1 MQHLRT
7 AAPASR
13 GRASRSR
20 MRQAVNAETINA
32 WASVASALGQ
42 VGTFVVV
49 GGSVIAA
56 LIQLRHMRGGN
67 QLQALLSLEH
77 DFRGPEMQ
85 AALSYVQEHLP
96 HRLEDPAYRRDLD
109 QLGFIDPKVHPEMV
123 ACNWLNEM
131 GTLVKRDLVSEDTF
145 MDLFGRLIVHC
156 WKHLSPAI
164 AIMRRKRGQ
173 AQYHDFEYLAVLAA
187 AWLKQNPEGTAPR
200 PFARA
205 EIADPWLAAD
215 TALAAESKES

>member
-1 MQHLRT
+1 MNWEEISGWAQVAT
-7 AAPASR
+7 A
-13 GRASRSR
+13 
-20 MRQAVNAETINA
+20 
-32 WASVASALGQ
+32 VAQ

-56 LIQLRHMRGGN
+56 LVQLRHMRSGN
-67 QLQALLSLEH
+67 QLQALLSLER
-77 DFRGPEMQ
+77 DFRGPQLQ
-85 AALSYVQEHLP
+85 AALTYVQEHLP
-96 HRLEDPAYRRDLD
+96 QRLEDPAYRRDLD
-109 QLGFIDPKVHPEMV
+109 QLGFIDPEVHPEMV

-131 GTLVKRDLVSEDTF
+131 GTLVKRNLVSEGTF

-173 AQYHDFEYLAVLAA
+173 AQYHDFEYLAVRAA
-187 AWLKQNPEGTAPR
+187 AWLQRNPQGTAPR

-205 EIADPWLAAD
+205 EVADPWLAID
-215 TALAAESKES
+215 TAPGAER

>member
-1 MQHLRT
+1 
-7 AAPASR
+7 
-13 GRASRSR
+13 
-20 MRQAVNAETINA
+20 VNADWLGA
-32 WASVASALGQ
+32 WAQVASAIAQ
-42 VGTFVVV
+42 VGTFVVI

-56 LIQLRHMRGGN
+56 LVQLRHMRGGN

-77 DFRGPEMQ
+77 DFRGSEMQ
-85 AALSYVQEHLP
+85 AALTYVQEHLP
-96 HRLEDPAYRRDLD
+96 ERLQDPAYRRELD
-109 QLGFIDPKVHPEMV
+109 QLGFIDPEVHPEMV

-173 AQYHDFEYLAVLAA
+173 AQYHDFEYLAVRAA
-187 AWLKQNPEGTAPR
+187 AWLQRNPQGTAPR
-200 PFARA
+200 AFARA
-205 EIADPWLAAD
+205 PLPDPWREVDEAP
-215 TALAAESKES
+215 EPPRSGSEQG

>member
-1 MQHLRT
+1 MNWE
-7 AAPASR
+7 AIS
-13 GRASRSR
+13 G
-20 MRQAVNAETINA
+20 
-32 WASVASALGQ
+32 WAQVASAVGQ
-42 VGTFVVV
+42 IGTFIVV

-77 DFRGPEMQ
+77 DFRGPELQ
-85 AALSYVQEHLP
+85 AALTYVQEHLP
-96 HRLEDPAYRRDLD
+96 QRLEDPAYRRDLD
-109 QLGFIDPKVHPEMV
+109 RLGFIDPQVHPEMV
-123 ACNWLNEM
+123 ASNWLNEM
-131 GTLVKRDLVSEDTF
+131 GTLVKRDLVSEGTF

-173 AQYHDFEYLAVLAA
+173 AQYHDFEYLAVRAE
-187 AWLKQNPEGTAPR
+187 AWLQRNPQGTAPR

-205 EIADPWLAAD
+205 EVADPWLAVD
-215 TALAAESKES
+215 TAADAER

>member
-1 MQHLRT
+1 MNWE
-7 AAPASR
+7 AIS
-13 GRASRSR
+13 G
-20 MRQAVNAETINA
+20 
-32 WASVASALGQ
+32 WAQVASAVGQ
-42 VGTFVVV
+42 IGTFIVV

-77 DFRGPEMQ
+77 DFRGPELQ
-85 AALSYVQEHLP
+85 AALTYVQEHLP
-96 HRLEDPAYRRDLD
+96 QRLEDPAYRRDLD
-109 QLGFIDPKVHPEMV
+109 RLGFIDPQVHPEMV

-131 GTLVKRDLVSEDTF
+131 GTLVKRDLVSEGTF

-173 AQYHDFEYLAVLAA
+173 AQYHDFEYLAVRAE
-187 AWLKQNPEGTAPR
+187 AWLQRNPQGTAPR

-205 EIADPWLAAD
+205 EVADPWLAVD
-215 TALAAESKES
+215 TAADAER

>member
-1 MQHLRT
+1 VNWEEISGWAQVAT
-7 AAPASR
+7 A
-13 GRASRSR
+13 
-20 MRQAVNAETINA
+20 
-32 WASVASALGQ
+32 VAQ

-56 LIQLRHMRGGN
+56 LVQLRHMRSGN
-67 QLQALLSLEH
+67 QLQALLSLER
-77 DFRGPEMQ
+77 DFRGPQLQ
-85 AALSYVQEHLP
+85 AALTYVQEHLP
-96 HRLEDPAYRRDLD
+96 QRLEDPAYRRDLD
-109 QLGFIDPKVHPEMV
+109 QLGFIDPEVHPEMV

-131 GTLVKRDLVSEDTF
+131 GTLVKRDLVSEGTF

-173 AQYHDFEYLAVLAA
+173 AQYHDFEYLAVRAE
-187 AWLKQNPEGTAPR
+187 AWLQRNPQGTAPR

-205 EIADPWLAAD
+205 EVADPWLAVD
-215 TALAAESKES
+215 TAADAER

>member
-1 MQHLRT
+1 
-7 AAPASR
+7 
-13 GRASRSR
+13 
-20 MRQAVNAETINA
+20 VNWEAISG
-32 WASVASALGQ
+32 WAQVASAVGQ
-42 VGTFVVV
+42 IGTFIVV

-77 DFRGPEMQ
+77 DFRGPELQ
-85 AALSYVQEHLP
+85 AALTYVQEHLP
-96 HRLEDPAYRRDLD
+96 QRLEDPAYRRDLD
-109 QLGFIDPKVHPEMV
+109 RLGFIDPQVHPEMV
-123 ACNWLNEM
+123 ASNWLNEM
-131 GTLVKRDLVSEDTF
+131 GTLVKRDLVSEGTF

-173 AQYHDFEYLAVLAA
+173 AQYHDFEYLAVRAE
-187 AWLKQNPEGTAPR
+187 AWLQRNPQGTAPR

-205 EIADPWLAAD
+205 EVADPWLAVD
-215 TALAAESKES
+215 TAADAER

>member
-1 MQHLRT
+1 MNWEAISVWAQVAT
-7 AAPASR
+7 AAA
-13 GRASRSR
+13 
-20 MRQAVNAETINA
+20 
-32 WASVASALGQ
+32 Q

-56 LIQLRHMRGGN
+56 LVQLRHMRGGN
-67 QLQALLSLEH
+67 QLQALLSLER
-77 DFRGPEMQ
+77 DFRGPELQ
-85 AALSYVQEHLP
+85 AALTYVQEHLP
-96 HRLEDPAYRRDLD
+96 QRLEDPAYRRDLD
-109 QLGFIDPKVHPEMV
+109 QLGFIDPEVHPEMV

-131 GTLVKRDLVSEDTF
+131 GTLVKRDLVSEGTF

-173 AQYHDFEYLAVLAA
+173 AQYHDFEYLAVRAA
-187 AWLKQNPEGTAPR
+187 AWLQRNPQGTAPR

-205 EIADPWLAAD
+205 EVPDPWLAVD
-215 TALAAESKES
+215 TESGAER

>member
-1 MQHLRT
+1 MNWEAISGWAQVAT
-7 AAPASR
+7 A
-13 GRASRSR
+13 
-20 MRQAVNAETINA
+20 
-32 WASVASALGQ
+32 VAQ

-56 LIQLRHMRGGN
+56 LVQLRHMRGGN
-67 QLQALLSLEH
+67 QLQALLSLER
-77 DFRGPEMQ
+77 DFRGRELQ
-85 AALSYVQEHLP
+85 ASLTYVQEHLP

-109 QLGFIDPKVHPEMV
+109 QLGFIDPEAHPEMV

-131 GTLVKRDLVSEDTF
+131 GTLLKRDLVSEGTF

-173 AQYHDFEYLAVLAA
+173 AQYHDFEYLAVRAA
-187 AWLKQNPEGTAPR
+187 AWLQRNPQGTSPR
-200 PFARA
+200 AFARA
-205 EIADPWLAAD
+205 EVADPWLAID
-215 TALAAESKES
+215 TRQGAKLQEN

>member
-1 MQHLRT
+1 MNWEAISVWAQVAT
-7 AAPASR
+7 A
-13 GRASRSR
+13 
-20 MRQAVNAETINA
+20 V
-32 WASVASALGQ
+32 GQ
-42 VGTFVVV
+42 LGTFVVV

-56 LIQLRHMRGGN
+56 LVQLRHMRGGN

-77 DFRGPEMQ
+77 DFRGPELQ
-85 AALSYVQEHLP
+85 AALTYVQEHLP
-96 HRLEDPAYRRDLD
+96 QRLEDPAYRRDLD
-109 QLGFIDPKVHPEMV
+109 QLGFIDPGMHPEMV

-131 GTLVKRDLVSEDTF
+131 GTLVKRNLVSEDTF

-173 AQYHDFEYLAVLAA
+173 AQYHDFEYLAVRAE
-187 AWLKQNPEGTAPR
+187 AWLQRNPQGTSPR

-205 EIADPWLAAD
+205 KVPDPWLALD
-215 TALAAESKES
+215 TAPGAER

>member
-1 MQHLRT
+1 
-7 AAPASR
+7 
-13 GRASRSR
+13 
-20 MRQAVNAETINA
+20 MRQSVNAETIGA
-32 WASVASALGQ
+32 WAAVVSAIGQ
-42 VGTFVVV
+42 IGTFVVV

-77 DFRGPEMQ
+77 DFRGPGMQ
-85 AALSYVQEHLP
+85 AALTYVQEHLP
-96 HRLEDPAYRRDLD
+96 ERLEDPAYRAELD
-109 QLGFIDPKVHPEMV
+109 HLGFIDPKAHPEMT

-131 GTLVKRDLVSEDTF
+131 GTLVKRGLVSEDTF

-173 AQYHDFEYLAVLAA
+173 AQYHDFEYLAVRAA
-187 AWLKQNPEGTAPR
+187 SWIERNPYGTSPR
-200 PFARA
+200 AFDRA
-205 EIADPWLAAD
+205 QMHDPWQAIDAAPGI
-215 TALAAESKES
+215 EQKPS

>member
-1 MQHLRT
+1 VNWEEVSGWAQVAT
-7 AAPASR
+7 A
-13 GRASRSR
+13 
-20 MRQAVNAETINA
+20 
-32 WASVASALGQ
+32 VAQ

-56 LIQLRHMRGGN
+56 LVQLRHMRGGN
-67 QLQALLSLEH
+67 QLQALLSLER
-77 DFRGPEMQ
+77 DFRGPQLQ
-85 AALSYVQEHLP
+85 AALTYVQEHLP
-96 HRLEDPAYRRDLD
+96 QRLEDPAYRRDLD
-109 QLGFIDPKVHPEMV
+109 QLGFIDPEVHPEMV

-131 GTLVKRDLVSEDTF
+131 GTLVKRNLVSEGTF

-173 AQYHDFEYLAVLAA
+173 AQYHDFEYLAVRAA
-187 AWLKQNPEGTAPR
+187 AWLQRNPQGTAPR

-205 EIADPWLAAD
+205 EVADPWLAID
-215 TALAAESKES
+215 TAPGAER

>member
-1 MQHLRT
+1 VNWEEISGWAQVAT
-7 AAPASR
+7 A
-13 GRASRSR
+13 
-20 MRQAVNAETINA
+20 
-32 WASVASALGQ
+32 VAQ

-56 LIQLRHMRGGN
+56 LVQLRHMRGGN
-67 QLQALLSLEH
+67 QLQALLSLER
-77 DFRGPEMQ
+77 DFRGPQLQ
-85 AALSYVQEHLP
+85 AALTYVQEHLP
-96 HRLEDPAYRRDLD
+96 QRLEDPAYRRDLD
-109 QLGFIDPKVHPEMV
+109 QLGFIDPEVHPEMV

-131 GTLVKRDLVSEDTF
+131 GTLVKRNLVSEGTF

-173 AQYHDFEYLAVLAA
+173 AQYHDFEYLAVRAE
-187 AWLKQNPEGTAPR
+187 AWLQRNPQGTAPR

-205 EIADPWLAAD
+205 EVADPWLAVD
-215 TALAAESKES
+215 TAADAER

>member
-1 MQHLRT
+1 VNWEEVSGWAQVAT
-7 AAPASR
+7 A
-13 GRASRSR
+13 
-20 MRQAVNAETINA
+20 
-32 WASVASALGQ
+32 VAQ

-56 LIQLRHMRGGN
+56 LVQLRHMRGGN
-67 QLQALLSLEH
+67 QLQALLSLER
-77 DFRGPEMQ
+77 DFRGPQLQ
-85 AALSYVQEHLP
+85 AALTYVQEHLP
-96 HRLEDPAYRRDLD
+96 QRLEDPAYRRDLD
-109 QLGFIDPKVHPEMV
+109 QLGFIDPEVHPEMV

-131 GTLVKRDLVSEDTF
+131 GTLVKRNLVSEGTF

-173 AQYHDFEYLAVLAA
+173 AQYHDFEYLAVRAA
-187 AWLKQNPEGTAPR
+187 AWLQRNPQGTGPR

-205 EIADPWLAAD
+205 EVADPWLAID
-215 TALAAESKES
+215 TAPGAER

>member
-1 MQHLRT
+1 VVSAHRD
-7 AAPASR
+7 AGVEGSRKPVKNAPAVNWEEIS
-13 GRASRSR
+13 GWA
-20 MRQAVNAETINA
+20 QVATAVA
-32 WASVASALGQ
+32 Q

-56 LIQLRHMRGGN
+56 LVQLRHMRGGN
-67 QLQALLSLEH
+67 QLQALLSLER
-77 DFRGPEMQ
+77 DFRGPQLQ
-85 AALSYVQEHLP
+85 AALTYVQEHLP
-96 HRLEDPAYRRDLD
+96 QRLEDPAYRRDLD
-109 QLGFIDPKVHPEMV
+109 QLGFIDPEVHPEMV

-131 GTLVKRDLVSEDTF
+131 GTLVKRNLVSEGTF

-173 AQYHDFEYLAVLAA
+173 AQYHDFEYLAVRAA
-187 AWLKQNPEGTAPR
+187 AWLQRNPQGTAPR

-205 EIADPWLAAD
+205 EVADPWLAID
-215 TALAAESKES
+215 TAPGAER

>member
-1 MQHLRT
+1 MNWEEISGWAQVAT
-7 AAPASR
+7 A
-13 GRASRSR
+13 
-20 MRQAVNAETINA
+20 
-32 WASVASALGQ
+32 VAQ

-56 LIQLRHMRGGN
+56 LVQLRHMRGGN
-67 QLQALLSLEH
+67 QLQALLSLER
-77 DFRGPEMQ
+77 DFRGPQLQ
-85 AALSYVQEHLP
+85 AALTYVQEHLP
-96 HRLEDPAYRRDLD
+96 QRLEDPAYRRDLD
-109 QLGFIDPKVHPEMV
+109 QLGFIDPEVHPEMV

-131 GTLVKRDLVSEDTF
+131 GTLVKRNLVSEGTF

-173 AQYHDFEYLAVLAA
+173 AQYHDFEYLAVRAA
-187 AWLKQNPEGTAPR
+187 AWLQRNPQGTAPR

-205 EIADPWLAAD
+205 EVADPWLAID
-215 TALAAESKES
+215 TAPGAER

>member
-1 MQHLRT
+1 VNWEAISGWAQVAT
-7 AAPASR
+7 A
-13 GRASRSR
+13 
-20 MRQAVNAETINA
+20 V
-32 WASVASALGQ
+32 GQ
-42 VGTFVVV
+42 IGTFVVV

-56 LIQLRHMRGGN
+56 LVQLRHMRGGN

-77 DFRGPEMQ
+77 DFRGPQLQ
-85 AALSYVQEHLP
+85 AALTYVQEHLP
-96 HRLEDPAYRRDLD
+96 QRLEDPAYRRDLD
-109 QLGFIDPKVHPEMV
+109 QLGFIDPEVHPEMV

-131 GTLVKRDLVSEDTF
+131 GTLVKRNLVSEDTF

-173 AQYHDFEYLAVLAA
+173 AQYHDFEYLAVRAA
-187 AWLKQNPEGTAPR
+187 AWLQRNPQGTAPR

-205 EIADPWLAAD
+205 EVADPWLAID
-215 TALAAESKES
+215 TVPGAEG

>member
-1 MQHLRT
+1 MNWEEVSGWAQVAT
-7 AAPASR
+7 A
-13 GRASRSR
+13 
-20 MRQAVNAETINA
+20 
-32 WASVASALGQ
+32 VAQ

-56 LIQLRHMRGGN
+56 LVQLRHMRGGN
-67 QLQALLSLEH
+67 QLQALLSLER
-77 DFRGPEMQ
+77 DFRGPQLQ
-85 AALSYVQEHLP
+85 AALTYVQEHLP
-96 HRLEDPAYRRDLD
+96 QRLEDPAYRRDLD
-109 QLGFIDPKVHPEMV
+109 QLGFIDPEVHPEMV

-131 GTLVKRDLVSEDTF
+131 GTLVKRNLVSEGTF

-173 AQYHDFEYLAVLAA
+173 AQYHDFEYLAVRAA
-187 AWLKQNPEGTAPR
+187 AWLQRNPQGTAPR

-205 EIADPWLAAD
+205 EVADPWLAID
-215 TALAAESKES
+215 TAPGAER